1 MNAMKTAFALALTF
15 VAGAVACAQESAPW
29 QDPSKHQVRFVTVED
44 GVRLEVLDWGGTGRP
59 VVLLAG
65 SGNTAHVFDEFAPK
79 LTSSYHVYG
88 ITRRG
93 YGVSTHPDSGYS
105 EQRLAEDVLHVLDSL
120 KIVAPVLVGHSMA
133 GEELTRLGDEHSDRL
148 AGLVYLDAAA
158 DPTDFPA
165 SSPAYM
171 ALYHQLPAPMRDHS
185 GPTDADRKS
194 FQAYR
199 DWQARKGEVFPE
211 AELRNMYETN
221 PDGSIGKHRTSLSIH
236 RAIGEGAQKR
246 DYSRIRVPV
255 LAFFPD
261 GNGGKHYQPKD
272 DPERAAIAEF
282 NAATSA
288 YVNRWKKNL
297 QTAPGGV
304 RIVIVTGANHY
315 FFLSKEADVLRE
327 LRVFMAGLR

>member
-1 MNAMKTAFALALTF
+1 MKARQAILVLSSILASCI
-15 VAGAVACAQESAPW
+15 VARAQESAPW

-44 GVRLEVLDWGGTGRP
+44 GVQLEVLDWGGTGRP
-59 VVLLAG
+59 IVLLAG

-79 LTSSYHVYG
+79 LTGSYHVYG

-148 AGLVYLDAAA
+148 AGLVYLDAAF

-165 SSPAYM
+165 SSPAYI
-171 ALYHQLPAPMRDHS
+171 ALYHQLPAAMRDYP

-199 DWQARKGEVFPE
+199 DWQARQGEVFPE
-211 AELRNMYETN
+211 SELRNMYETN
-221 PDGSIGKHRTSLSIH
+221 PDGSMGKHKTAQSIH
-236 RAIGEGAQKR
+236 QAIGEGAQER

-261 GNGGKHYQPKD
+261 GNGHKQYQPKD
-272 DPERAAIAEF
+272 DQERAAIAEF

-327 LRVFMAGLR
+327 LRVFM